1 MTERRGYESLF
12 HFQANEE
19 HLKVLP
25 ARNEFGSIVLLSP
38 VSSQTFFNII
48 SFESWSSFFFLSLE
62 SQELKIEIRHNE
74 IQGGA
79 FESW

>member
-1 MTERRGYESLF
+1 MTERREYESLF

-25 ARNEFGSIVLLSP
+25 SRTEFGSIVLLSP

-48 SFESWSSFFFLSLE
+48 SFAPWSSFFLSLE